1 VTMKK
6 TRKMV
11 IGIASVLAVA
21 GIASVV
27 AGTVIKKDISAAKYM
42 DGHRECMRYPVRL
55 LSKSYQII
63 SHSSSKSITA
73 SPNVSL

>member
-1 VTMKK
+1 MKK

-42 DGHRECMRYPVRL
+42 DGHRECL
-55 LSKSYQII
+55 
-63 SHSSSKSITA
+63 
-73 SPNVSL
+73 